1 MDGLSINDVFGIL
14 FLLIFLFI
22 AITFGVSVFSD
33 WDR

>member
-14 FLLIFLFI
+14 FLLIVVVLPL
-22 AITFGVSVFSD
+22 GVFSD